1 MSVYYCRNHLIMLLS
16 NYWHS
21 MKKWCICLQEFRRIK
36 GNISSMREHAE
47 LLSSVRDDISEYKV
61 SLAESSCVSPKYSI
75 LFVFYCYFSCSVLSC
90 FQSKIV
96 YSLSCRPLGVCLQGC
111 SYYGRE
117 EPSMEV

>member
-61 SLAESSCVSPKYSI
+61 SRAESFCVSPKYSI
-75 LFVFYCYFSCSVLSC
+75 LFVFVFLFFFFCVVLFS
-90 FQSKIV
+90 K
-96 YSLSCRPLGVCLQGC
+96 
-111 SYYGRE
+111 
-117 EPSMEV
+117 